1 MKRSLTAVAAAAL
14 AVLCLSGCDRMLQE
28 QPAPTPA
35 PVPSQNESVEP
46 APAPVPE
53 LPEPAESPEPES
65 PAAQETPYEMAEG
78 VWLATTDAGY
88 SNYYYFN
95 PREHSGNYVNLEYGL
110 GFPFTY
116 EGTSEALVFHLEGH
130 DTDKP
135 AEVLHTD
142 EEAFTLIWED
152 SLPERLCFV
161 SEGTL
166 EDFHFYSNHDL
177 ANLAL
182 EHYSDSTDYTP
193 SMTGAM
199 TNEDNTVTVQ
209 LYDNLGDH
217 NSTAAWYVLDRFTA
231 TGTNLMTGEQVDL
244 LEQPD
249 VSDEPQL
256 EDESPAQEDVPAAE
270 ESPAEDEIPAAE
282 ELPGK
287 QTEEDE
293 ASDLPKVTPE
303 EVVAF
308 R

>member
-14 AVLCLSGCDRMLQE
+14 AVLCLSGCDRTLQE

-35 PVPSQNESVEP
+35 PVPSQNESV
-46 APAPVPE
+46 APAPVPAPE
-53 LPEPAESPEPES
+53 LPEPAESPEPEF
-65 PAAQETPYEMAEG
+65 PAEQETPYQMAEG

-95 PREHSGNYVNLEYGL
+95 PRECSGNYVNLEYGL
-110 GFPFTY
+110 GVPFTY
-116 EGTSEALVFHLEGH
+116 EGSDEALVFHLEGH

-193 SMTGAM
+193 GMAGAM

-217 NSTAAWYVLDRFTA
+217 NSTAAWYILDRFTA

-249 VSDEPQL
+249 VSDEPQI
-256 EDESPAQEDVPAAE
+256 EDESPV
-270 ESPAEDEIPAAE
+270 EDETPAVE
-282 ELPGK
+282 EVPGE
-287 QTEEDE
+287 QTEKTEPSDPPEVIPEDIV
-293 ASDLPKVTPE
+293 ASN
-303 EVVAF
+303 
-308 R
+308 